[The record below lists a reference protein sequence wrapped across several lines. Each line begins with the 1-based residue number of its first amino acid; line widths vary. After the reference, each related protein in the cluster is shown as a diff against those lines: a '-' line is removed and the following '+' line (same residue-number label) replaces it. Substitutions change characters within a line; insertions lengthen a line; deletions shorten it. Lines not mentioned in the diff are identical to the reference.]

1 MQNDRDGLSGG
12 TTTTG
17 TDRETGLG
25 GIGGGTSAGFDGSG
39 GGGKRTEQV
48 KSKAKDAGHRAVD
61 KIEDRA
67 EEQKE
72 RATHQLED
80 LARSLR
86 TASDQLPADSGMARY
101 MGLAAS
107 QADNLAGFLN
117 NHEVADLVDDV
128 EDFAR
133 RQPAVFLG
141 GAFAV
146 GMLGARF
153 LKSSRRNLVDEG
165 VRNRWDTQEMTSRVR
180 DPEADAISR
189 PGAPGY
195 AAPSDRSEGGFG
207 DPTVR

>member
-1 MQNDRDGLSGG
+1 MGG
-12 TTTTG
+12 
-17 TDRETGLG
+17 
-25 GIGGGTSAGFDGSG
+25 SAGTES
-39 GGGKRTEQV
+39 RTEQV
-48 KSKAKDAGHRAVD
+48 KAKAKDAGHRAAD
-61 KIEDRA
+61 RIEGRV

-80 LARSLR
+80 FARSLR
-86 TASDQLPADSGMARY
+86 TASEQLPADNGMARY

-107 QADNLAGFLN
+107 QVDNLAGFLN
-117 NHEVADLVDDV
+117 NNDVADLVDDV

-165 VRNRWDTQEMTSRVR
+165 VRNRWETSEMTNRVR
-180 DPEADAISR
+180 DPEDDSISR

-195 AAPSDRSEGGFG
+195 ASPSDRNDSGFG
-207 DPTVR
+207 DPNFR